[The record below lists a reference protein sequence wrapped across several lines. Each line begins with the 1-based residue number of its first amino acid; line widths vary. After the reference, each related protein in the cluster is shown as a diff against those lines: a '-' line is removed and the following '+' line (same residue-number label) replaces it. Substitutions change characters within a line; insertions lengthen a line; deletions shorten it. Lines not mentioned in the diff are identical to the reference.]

1 MNKENLMNKSIETTG
16 RTEEEAISSALALLG
31 LERDEISVEI
41 LERAKPGFLG
51 IGAAPAKIRV
61 SYEAEDDSAIRIKA
75 FIDGLLSR
83 MGSSAVAEVE
93 TVDDTNYNVN
103 LKGDALGSLI
113 GRRGETLDAIQHISN
128 YAINRGAGKHIRIN
142 VDAEDYRCKREE
154 SLTALAQKIAAK
166 TLKYRKN
173 MTLEPMN
180 SYERHVIHTALQDSP
195 GVSTYSVGTEP
206 NRRVVI
212 AYGKAK
218 APRQDFKNKR

>member
-1 MNKENLMNKSIETTG
+1 MNKSIETTG
-16 RTEEEAISSALALLG
+16 KTEEDAILAALALLG

-51 IGAAPAKIRV
+51 LGASPARIRV
-61 SYEAEDDSAIRIKA
+61 SYNAEDDTVVKIKE
-75 FIDGLLSR
+75 FVDGLLSR
-83 MGSSAVAEVE
+83 MDSAARAEV
-93 TVDDTNYNVN
+93 VAQDDTNYSVN
-103 LKGDALGSLI
+103 LKGEGLGSLI
-113 GRRGETLDAIQHISN
+113 GRRGETLDAIQHITN
-128 YAINRGAGKHIRIN
+128 YAVNKDAGKHIRIN
-142 VDAEDYRCKREE
+142 IDAEDYRAKREE

-180 SYERHVIHTALQDSP
+180 SYERHVIHTALQDFS

-212 AYGKAK
+212 AYGKGK
-218 APRQDFKNKR
+218 APRQDFRNKR

>member
-1 MNKENLMNKSIETTG
+1 MNKSIETTG
-16 RTEEEAISSALALLG
+16 RTEEEAITAALALLG

-51 IGAAPAKIRV
+51 IGSTPAKIRV
-61 SYEAEDDSAIRIKA
+61 SYNAEDDMAKRIKD
-75 FIDGLLSR
+75 FVDGLLSR
-83 MGSSAVAEVE
+83 MGSAATAEVDV
-93 TVDDTNYNVN
+93 VDDANYNVN
-103 LKGDALGSLI
+103 LKGEGLGSLI

-128 YAINRGAGKHIRIN
+128 YAVNRGAAKHVRIN
-142 VDAEDYRCKREE
+142 IDAEDYRNKREE

-180 SYERHVIHTALQDSP
+180 SYERHVIHTALQDFS

-212 AYGKAK
+212 AYGKGK
-218 APRQDFKNKR
+218 APRQDFKPKR